1 MAVDSTTGRPGAPVR
16 TCVGCRSR
24 AAKFEL
30 LRVVAGPDGTLA
42 VDPRGRLPGR
52 GAHVHPDLGC
62 VDLAER
68 RKAFQRALR
77 LAGPLDLSPLTAFL
91 NDPTREE

>member
-1 MAVDSTTGRPGAPVR
+1 
-16 TCVGCRSR
+16 VGCRSR

-30 LRVVAGPDGTLA
+30 LRVVAGPDGILV

-52 GAHVHPDLGC
+52 GAHVHPDPGC

-91 NDPTREE
+91 DRPEKSDHG

>member
-1 MAVDSTTGRPGAPVR
+1 MEVDSNTGRPEAPVR

-30 LRVVAGPDGTLA
+30 LRVVARPDGTIA
-42 VDPRGRLPGR
+42 VDRRGRLPGR
-52 GAHVHPDLGC
+52 GAHIHPDLGC
-62 VDLAER
+62 VELAER

-77 LAGPLDLSPLTAFL
+77 VAGPLDLSPLTAFL
-91 NDPTREE
+91 NAPSSEG